1 MSDAS
6 GSARGALRLGAR
18 VLLTV
23 LPLVAGVAHLVD
35 TVEFRGQVPPWL
47 PWRDAVIVVSG
58 LVELLLGAALL
69 AAPGPWRPRVGVVVA
84 AFFVL
89 VLPGNISQ
97 YLTGSDAF
105 GLDTDTGRLVRL
117 FFQPVLVAWALW
129 CTGGWALLRSVARGR
144 RATRP

>member
-1 MSDAS
+1 MRSPRSSS
-6 GSARGALRLGAR
+6 GGPARVGGR
-18 VLLTV
+18 VLLAA
-23 LPLVAGVAHLVD
+23 LLLVAGVGHLVD

-47 PWRDAVIVVSG
+47 PWRDAIIVVSG
-58 LVELLLGAALL
+58 LVELLLGLALL
-69 AAPGPWRPRVGVVVA
+69 VARGPLLARVGVVVA

-97 YLTGSDAF
+97 YVTGSDAF

-129 CTGGWALLRSVARGR
+129 CTGGWGLLRAGLQGR
-144 RATRP
+144 RRAGR